1 MFKIKKWEDKSPPAE
16 TLHFLSVL
24 LLSRLHTDKEINFSS
39 KAHRRF
45 DKKKRKFIKKNN
57 RDKYYDY
64 WCTKEIPFHQ
74 AECLVYSPK
83 LGAKPWY
90 TNVCLMVTLDF
101 LMLGWIPRFCLNKN
115 TKIVEYEIIKYL
127 HN

>member
-1 MFKIKKWEDKSPPAE
+1 MFKIKKWEDKSPPAK

-45 DKKKRKFIKKNN
+45 EKKKKKFIKHNN
-57 RDKYYDY
+57 RDKEYDY
-64 WCTKEIPFHQ
+64 WFTKDIPFHQ

-83 LGAKPWY
+83 LGNKPWY